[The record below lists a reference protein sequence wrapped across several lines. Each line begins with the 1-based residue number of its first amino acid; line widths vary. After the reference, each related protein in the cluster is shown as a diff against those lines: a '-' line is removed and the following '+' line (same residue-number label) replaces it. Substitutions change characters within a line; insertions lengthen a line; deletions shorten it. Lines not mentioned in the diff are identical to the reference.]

1 MPLTDDELLASNPDA
16 AGLIAAGVPREEVLQ
31 GLRTDSSP
39 NRQPIA
45 RMASIQRGSA
55 PLPPGWEERFDPST
69 GRKYYFNSI
78 TRMITWTRPRNQE
91 APPLNAEAT
100 PRSWDLNEI
109 AARLPHAG
117 TEPESEPGAP
127 KKKKGV
133 MSNLGGLRLFPRKKL
148 TEVEASNSG
157 AAVAAAAMPEHVH
170 LFGTLREEAAA
181 ADVDTL
187 LVIMIDATLPIP
199 KRVDA
204 AKSISALV
212 QRVAREG
219 GATAEPAADS
229 IKDGSLALRLVDVLG
244 AVSEPPVQAA
254 LCHTI
259 WLLAV
264 EDRVKDSLDKGGGIL
279 YLGASSRVL
288 QPACPA
294 PSAPSASLSL
304 SLSLSLFLSLS
315 LSLSPFALR
324 TSAYLTARRSPPRVH
339 RRRAAQL
346 VRLHR
351 AAGGCAAAHHGH
363 HDRDRLPAT
372 RCGRRRASA
381 ARAAGWRE
389 RVAKYGPDA
398 LVCTAPHLEDMCP

>member
-133 MSNLGGLRLFPRKKL
+133 MSKLGGLHLFPKKKL
-148 TEVEASNSG
+148 AEVEASNRG

-170 LFGTLREEAAA
+170 LFGTSREEAAA

-187 LVIMIDATLPIP
+187 LVVMIDATLPVP

-204 AKSISALV
+204 AKAISTLV
-212 QRVAREG
+212 QRVAREV
-219 GATAEPAADS
+219 GATAEPVADS

-254 LCHTI
+254 LCHAI

-264 EDRVKDSLDKGGGIL
+264 EDRVKNALAGGGGIL
-279 YLGASSRVL
+279 YLGASSHGL

-294 PSAPSASLSL
+294 PNAPPRARCPERVLQPTCPAPSAPPRAP
-304 SLSLSLFLSLS
+304 LFLSLS
-315 LSLSPFALR
+315 LSP
-324 TSAYLTARRSPPRVH
+324 SPPLSLSVCLSLPLSLRVAH
-339 RRRAAQL
+339 AHLA
-346 VRLHR
+346 H
-351 AAGGCAAAHHGH
+351 GSPPAAA
-363 HDRDRLPAT
+363 RPSQARCSARQTPPCSRRLRCCSSRSSRPRQPASSSLRPMAYV
-372 RCGRRRASA
+372 RCSR
-381 ARAAGWRE
+381 
-389 RVAKYGPDA
+389 
-398 LVCTAPHLEDMCP
+398 

>member
-1 MPLTDDELLASNPDA
+1 MCIWVLRRVRTCARRSQLVGADGRGLPGSIPCAKISAIFAPVGETGKHDSLVVLTHHRAIATEPAHPLRVTPNMPLTDDELLASNPDA

-170 LFGTLREEAAA
+170 LFGTVTKL
-181 ADVDTL
+181 
-187 LVIMIDATLPIP
+187 
-199 KRVDA
+199 K
-204 AKSISALV
+204 
-212 QRVAREG
+212 
-219 GATAEPAADS
+219 
-229 IKDGSLALRLVDVLG
+229 
-244 AVSEPPVQAA
+244 
-254 LCHTI
+254 
-259 WLLAV
+259 
-264 EDRVKDSLDKGGGIL
+264 
-279 YLGASSRVL
+279 SSRYL
-288 QPACPA
+288 RRRG
-294 PSAPSASLSL
+294 
-304 SLSLSLFLSLS
+304 FLVSCWDDR
-315 LSLSPFALR
+315 LR
-324 TSAYLTARRSPPRVH
+324 DYARRLPR
-339 RRRAAQL
+339 
-346 VRLHR
+346 
-351 AAGGCAAAHHGH
+351 
-363 HDRDRLPAT
+363 RLPLPL
-372 RCGRRRASA
+372 SFLP
-381 ARAAGWRE
+381 
-389 RVAKYGPDA
+389 V
-398 LVCTAPHLEDMCP
+398 V

>member
-304 SLSLSLFLSLS
+304 SLSLSVCLCLSLS
-315 LSLSPFALR
+315 LLSLC
-324 TSAYLTARRSPPRVH
+324 ARPPT
-339 RRRAAQL
+339 AQL

>member
-16 AGLIAAGVPREEVLQ
+16 AGLIAAGVPRAEVLQ
-31 GLRTDSSP
+31 ALRTDSSRAEEP
-39 NRQPIA
+39 VHVVQPIA

-55 PLPPGWEERFDPST
+55 PLPPGWEERFEPGT

-78 TRMITWTRPRNQE
+78 TRMNSYTRPRNQE
-91 APPLNAEAT
+91 APLNAEAT

-117 TEPESEPGAP
+117 TEPESEPGAQ

-133 MSNLGGLRLFPRKKL
+133 MSKLGGLHLFPKKKL
-148 TEVEASNSG
+148 AEVEASNRG

-170 LFGTLREEAAA
+170 LFGTSREEAAA

-187 LVIMIDATLPIP
+187 LVIMIDATLPVP

-204 AKSISALV
+204 AKAISTLV
-212 QRVAREG
+212 QRVAREV

-254 LCHTI
+254 LCHAI

-264 EDRVKDSLDKGGGIL
+264 EDRVKNALAGGGGIL
-279 YLGASSRVL
+279 YLGASSRGL

-294 PSAPSASLSL
+294 PSAPPRAP
-304 SLSLSLFLSLS
+304 LFLSLS
-315 LSLSPFALR
+315 LSP
-324 TSAYLTARRSPPRVH
+324 SPPLSLSVSLSLPLSLRV
-339 RRRAAQL
+339 
-346 VRLHR
+346 
-351 AAGGCAAAHHGH
+351 AHAHLAHGS
-363 HDRDRLPAT
+363 PPT
-372 RCGRRRASA
+372 A
-381 ARAAGWRE
+381 ARPSQARCSARQTPPCS
-389 RVAKYGPDA
+389 RRLRCCSSRSSRPRQPASSSLRP
-398 LVCTAPHLEDMCP
+398 TAYVRCSR

>member
-31 GLRTDSSP
+31 GLRTDSSREEEP
-39 NRQPIA
+39 VHVVQPIA

-254 LCHTI
+254 LCHAI

-264 EDRVKDSLDKGGGIL
+264 EDRVKDALAGGGGIL
-279 YLGASSRVL
+279 YLGASSRGL

-294 PSAPSASLSL
+294 PSAQPRAPLSL
-304 SLSLSLFLSLS
+304 SLSLSLPLSPCLPLSLS
-315 LSLSPFALR
+315 VSLSLPLSLR
-324 TSAYLTARRSPPRVH
+324 VAHAHLPHGSPP
-339 RRRAAQL
+339 
-346 VRLHR
+346 
-351 AAGGCAAAHHGH
+351 
-363 HDRDRLPAT
+363 T
-372 RCGRRRASA
+372 A
-381 ARAAGWRE
+381 ARPSQARCSARQTPPCS
-389 RVAKYGPDA
+389 RRLRCCSSRSSRPRQPASSSLRP
-398 LVCTAPHLEDMCP
+398 TAYVRCSR